1 MAGVETGSDLH
12 PQAGAGGGRVT
23 PNDGGG
29 KGKAKAK
36 GQRKWLTRQE
46 YVAKQLK
53 EKGIEPSKPQPKT
66 KKDWLKDLPK
76 GWVIPAKAK
85 QPWYKTEQSANTARK
100 IKEKQGQLFEVD
112 TFGEGYALVPVAAK
126 EETGKLK
133 LAPNGKPWPVRGGAQ
148 TQANIYN
155 SSNKHP
161 NYRVV
166 ELNNNKGFAL
176 REVTHLVEGKE
187 PQTTNV
193 PSKPKSD
200 GGVEGGQPEKRN
212 NGRGTFVAGRVSETV
227 ARETEKES
235 GGKQQTS
242 TTSRG
247 FSLQRRLAEAG
258 IAIPEISD
266 AQFAAMESVRG
277 KDSELGHVFD
287 LYYARAEAIADETG
301 FSQRM
306 ALRYAIA
313 EDRLIKETDKS
324 IEGGETTRE
333 EEIEQYLAE
342 QRQQELQADEQLS
355 DDTNQFYDDIT
366 ANFVDQLTVDQN
378 EQKQDLDGYE
388 KVLPFIN
395 SATKFR
401 ASAYE
406 NIQQLYLKWASASHP
421 TFEFHLTPKDDPK
434 LGAFKE
440 LPAKR
445 DRDGRI
451 TRKAKKLP
459 FMGVTGTKRFF
470 DSADQA
476 QQCAEKPTTTA
487 KTGDSLENKL
497 CVQLDKLKG
506 KNQWTTTP
514 TKDIRHP
521 DNLRLFPC
529 SVQLKYW
536 LTLSIV
542 AFSSISYHSKQ

>member
-1 MAGVETGSDLH
+1 METGGDPH
-12 PQAGAGGGRVT
+12 PEAGAGGGRVT

-29 KGKAKAK
+29 KRKAAEK
-36 GQRKWLTRQE
+36 GQRKWLNREE

-53 EKGIEPSKPQPKT
+53 EKGIELPKPQPKT
-66 KKDWLKDLPK
+66 KKDWLKELPN

-133 LAPNGKPWPVRGGAQ
+133 LAPNGKPWITYKGAQ
-148 TQANIYN
+148 SQADIYN
-155 SSNKHP
+155 RSDKYP
-161 NYRVV
+161 NYRAV

-193 PSKPKSD
+193 SSKPKSD
-200 GGVEGGQPEKRN
+200 GGVAGGQPEKRN
-212 NGRGTFVAGRVSETV
+212 SGRGTSAAGRVSEAV
-227 ARETEKES
+227 AGEAEKES
-235 GGKQQTS
+235 GGKQQRDGRPSAT
-242 TTSRG
+242 
-247 FSLQRRLAEAG
+247 SLQRRFAQAG

-266 AQFAAMESVRG
+266 AQLAAMESARG
-277 KDSELGHVFD
+277 KDSDLGWRVD
-287 LYYARAEAIADETG
+287 SIYERAEAIADETG

-306 ALRYAIA
+306 ALRYALEA
-313 EDRLIKETDKS
+313 QLNEGTNKD
-324 IEGGETTRE
+324 IESEESTRE
-333 EEIEQYLAE
+333 EEIEQYLTE

-355 DDTNQFYDDIT
+355 DDTNQFYDDVS
-366 ANFVDQLTVDQN
+366 ASFVDQLTLDQN

-395 SATKFR
+395 SASKFR

-406 NIQQLYLKWASASHP
+406 KIQQLYLKWASASHP

-451 TRKAKKLP
+451 IRKAKKLP

-470 DSADQA
+470 DSTDQA

-506 KNQWTTTP
+506 KNQ
-514 TKDIRHP
+514 
-521 DNLRLFPC
+521 
-529 SVQLKYW
+529 
-536 LTLSIV
+536 
-542 AFSSISYHSKQ
+542 